1 MKYIYAVKGMFTLA
15 EQILQFVLSTDFSDF
30 ATRVL
35 GYGLAALLGIR
46 HLLDGLDSLD
56 GSDGRERIARKRA
69 CGGRIRANGER
80 ACGERIRANGERACG
95 GRIRANGERACG
107 G

>member
-1 MKYIYAVKGMFTLA
+1 MSLA
-15 EQILQFVLSTDFSDF
+15 ETRSHFILSTDFTDFTDF

-35 GYGLAALLGIR
+35 GYGLAALLGRR

-80 ACGERIRANGERACG
+80 AWEDGFALTGSERAEG
-95 GRIRANGERACG
+95 KHPFIRLD
-107 G
+107 